1 MGAIR
6 VIVPP
11 PETTMTLFNP
21 RITVAA
27 AVLTDPLQADAKRVS
42 EVKIELVTRAA
53 QENGGVPRPV
63 MVEALS
69 LGETIGALTIF
80 ENPDAYGVSRTDRR
94 AWLWIAAA
102 NGDRE
107 AGRRLKALLAD
118 ADAGDAQLD
127 VPALENEVAE
137 VLATIESGGHPL
149 EEEFG
154 RFADA
159 EADAGFEPGKVVISA
174 IGDPESKDG
183 KDLARRFGAVV
194 GKCLPFSGGIP
205 QRGEISAAILGR
217 WPWLKSVARQVEDEL
232 AVLRLSNA
240 ECVRLRPL
248 LFVGPPGC
256 GKTSVAR
263 FILDSLGLFKT
274 VVACGGTSDS
284 GGVGAVTRG
293 WATARPGAAA
303 AAALEFMVANPGF
316 VFDEIDKSPDVE
328 SRNGS
333 AQGVLLSMTEGEPF
347 RDSCLLG
354 TVDTSAMTFI
364 ATANKINRI
373 DEGLLERFLV
383 IRFEEPDAEH
393 LDALFTNC
401 RADYSRER
409 GLDIA
414 NLVEF
419 NAAKFEVL
427 KRFLK
432 RERSA
437 RVFRKV
443 FDILANDL
451 IRDFEAT
458 RVLH

>member
-1 MGAIR
+1 
-6 VIVPP
+6 
-11 PETTMTLFNP
+11 
-21 RITVAA
+21 
-27 AVLTDPLQADAKRVS
+27 
-42 EVKIELVTRAA
+42 
-53 QENGGVPRPV
+53 
-63 MVEALS
+63 
-69 LGETIGALTIF
+69 
-80 ENPDAYGVSRTDRR
+80 
-94 AWLWIAAA
+94 
-102 NGDRE
+102 
-107 AGRRLKALLAD
+107 
-118 ADAGDAQLD
+118 
-127 VPALENEVAE
+127 
-137 VLATIESGGHPL
+137 
-149 EEEFG
+149 
-154 RFADA
+154 
-159 EADAGFEPGKVVISA
+159 
-174 IGDPESKDG
+174 
-183 KDLARRFGAVV
+183 
-194 GKCLPFSGGIP
+194 
-205 QRGEISAAILGR
+205 
-217 WPWLKSVARQVEDEL
+217 
-232 AVLRLSNA
+232 
-240 ECVRLRPL
+240 
-248 LFVGPPGC
+248 
-256 GKTSVAR
+256 
-263 FILDSLGLFKT
+263 
-274 VVACGGTSDS
+274 
-284 GGVGAVTRG
+284 
-293 WATARPGAAA
+293 
-303 AAALEFMVANPGF
+303 
-316 VFDEIDKSPDVE
+316 
-328 SRNGS
+328 
-333 AQGVLLSMTEGEPF
+333 MTEGEPF